1 MVKPTERRIGYGIA
15 IGYGVTDL
23 FGGGAFAIIGSWLL
37 YFYTTYCGLSVLE
50 AGSIF
55 AIARVID
62 ALLSPI
68 MGYITDNFGDTWL
81 GRKFG
86 RRRFFLLLSSPLM
99 LLYSLLWV
107 TGMNYAYYLGTY
119 LYIELLS
126 AMVLVPWE
134 TLAAEMTNRYE
145 ERSRLSGMRM
155 ICSQLGGFLAV
166 SVPGIIMQFTGK
178 DNSLTY
184 TLNGLIFSVIFCIA
198 VFITWRCTWEAK
210 DIQHPSS
217 HIPSPTRHSGL
228 LNHLKYLV
236 LDLLSSF
243 RIRAFRLHIIIY
255 IFSFTAM
262 DVFGAVFAYYVIYC
276 LSQDAASVSGWLS
289 VAAFASVPGT
299 WLFMQLLN
307 KAGISPSSALRLA
320 YGCILAVLCFLF
332 VVYISDITASSLA
345 FSAVFI
351 VLGAARAGLYY
362 IPWNIYSFIPDIDE
376 MVTQQRRE
384 GIFAGVMVLTR
395 KSTVALAILLI
406 SMVLEASGFVKGN
419 GVQPES
425 ALHAIIGLM
434 VFATAALLAVSF
446 IVTYKFALTRDTHK
460 LLIKEIAR
468 RRMGGKP
475 GDCDAQTRRVV
486 KQLTGYEYDQVWGG
500 DATRRLVGDTPGTIY
515 GKDIL

>member
-1 MVKPTERRIGYGIA
+1 MTKPTERRVGYGIA

-23 FGGGAFAIIGSWLL
+23 FGGGAFAIIGTWLL
-37 YFYTTYCGLSVLE
+37 FFYTTYCGLSVLE

-62 ALLSPI
+62 ALLSPV
-68 MGYITDNFGDTWL
+68 MGYITDNFGNTWL

-99 LLYSLLWV
+99 FLYALLWL
-107 TGMNYAYYLGTY
+107 TDMGYWYYLGTY
-119 LYIELLS
+119 LSIELLS

-145 ERSRLSGMRM
+145 ERSRLSGVRM

-166 SVPGIIMQFTGK
+166 SVPGVIMQFTGK
-178 DNSLTY
+178 DNPFTY
-184 TLNGLIFSVIFCIA
+184 TLTGLLFSAIFCIA

-210 DIQHPSS
+210 DVQEENTFQPEIQ
-217 HIPSPTRHSGL
+217 RRGGL

-262 DVFGAVFAYYVIYC
+262 DVFGSVFTYYVVYC
-276 LSQDAASVSGWLS
+276 LSQDAAAVSGWLS
-289 VAAFASVPGT
+289 IAAFASVPGT
-299 WLFMQLLN
+299 WCFMQLLN
-307 KAGISPSSALRLA
+307 RFNVTPSAALRLS
-320 YGCILAVLCFLF
+320 YGCIFFVLAFLF
-332 VVYISDITASSLA
+332 YIYLTETAVSNLL
-345 FSAVFI
+345 FSAIFI
-351 VLGAARAGLYY
+351 LLGAARSGLYY

-395 KSTVALAILLI
+395 KSTVALAILIIGL
-406 SMVLEASGFVKGN
+406 VLEEAGFVKGS

-425 ALHAIIGLM
+425 ALQAIIGLM
-434 VFATAALLAVSF
+434 IFATAGLLAVSF
-446 IVTYKFALTRDTHK
+446 FTTYRFKLTRDTHK
-460 LLIKEIAR
+460 LLLKEIAR
-468 RRMGGKP
+468 RKLGGDYR
-475 GDCDAQTRRVV
+475 DCEPAAREVI
-486 KQLTGYEYDQVWGG
+486 KQLTGYAYDEVWGG
-500 DATRRLVGDTPGTIY
+500 TRAGHRQQTVRVSGME
-515 GKDIL
+515 

>member
-1 MVKPTERRIGYGIA
+1 MTKPTERRVGYGTA

-23 FGGGAFAIIGSWLL
+23 FGGGAFAIIGTWLL
-37 YFYTTYCGLSVLE
+37 FFYTTYCGLSVLE

-68 MGYITDNFGDTWL
+68 MGYVTDNFGNTWL

-99 LLYSLLWV
+99 FLYALLWL
-107 TGMNYAYYLGTY
+107 TDMGYWYYLGTY
-119 LYIELLS
+119 LSIELLS

-145 ERSRLSGMRM
+145 ERSRLSGVRM

-166 SVPGIIMQFTGK
+166 SVPGVIMQFTGK
-178 DNSLTY
+178 DNSFTY
-184 TLNGLIFSVIFCIA
+184 TLTGLIFSVIFCIA
-198 VFITWRCTWEAK
+198 VFTTWRCTWEAK
-210 DIQHPSS
+210 DIQEGNTFQPEIRRS
-217 HIPSPTRHSGL
+217 SGL

-262 DVFGAVFAYYVIYC
+262 DVFGSVFTYYVVYC
-276 LSQDAASVSGWLS
+276 LSQDAAAVSGWLS
-289 VAAFASVPGT
+289 IAAFASVPGT
-299 WLFMQLLN
+299 WCFMQLLN
-307 KAGISPSSALRLA
+307 RFNVTPSAALRLS
-320 YGCILAVLCFLF
+320 YGCIFVVLLFLF
-332 VVYISDITASSLA
+332 YIYLTEMAVSDLL
-345 FSAVFI
+345 FSAIFI
-351 VLGAARAGLYY
+351 LLGAARSGLYY

-395 KSTVALAILLI
+395 KSTVALAILAIGL
-406 SMVLEASGFVKGN
+406 VLEEAGFVKGS

-425 ALHAIIGLM
+425 ALQAIIGLM
-434 VFATAALLAVSF
+434 IFATAALLAVSF
-446 IVTYKFALTRDTHK
+446 FTTYRFKLTRETHK
-460 LLIKEIAR
+460 LLLQEIAR
-468 RRMGGKP
+468 RKLGGDYR
-475 GDCDAQTRRVV
+475 DCNTRTREVI
-486 KQLTGYEYDQVWGG
+486 KQLTGYEYDEVWGG
-500 DATRRLVGDTPGTIY
+500 TRTVQREQAVTE
-515 GKDIL
+515 